1 MSELPYAAFDADNH
15 YYEALDAFTRHV
27 DPKMQPR
34 CVQWCEMNGRK
45 YHVVGGIVSHAVVNP
60 TFDPVAKAGAM
71 HDYFRGN
78 PDKLQP
84 YEFLRER
91 EPIPAEYRNRDA
103 RIAKL
108 DEFGVEAVWLFPTLG
123 VLYEELI
130 KHDIEAVTTLFSGF
144 NRWLD
149 DDWGFDYQ
157 DRVFASPYITLAD
170 LDWAI
175 RELEWALE
183 HGARTVVMRPAAPH
197 TRDGQVPVSD
207 PRNDPFWARVNEAG
221 ITVVAHAGDSG
232 YSSNGYAVDG
242 FAAGFSGGCRWAPSV
257 KAFHIER
264 AAYDFLVTLVF
275 DKLFERFP
283 NVRVASVENGAEF
296 LGDLFHKLRSTDRK
310 MPGYFTEDP
319 VEAFTR
325 NVWINPFW
333 EDDVSTVVEHM
344 GADRVI
350 FGSDWPHIEG
360 MPRPLDYAVEVK
372 QFDDATQRRIMR
384 DNARELNTRTS
395 TPV

>member
-1 MSELPYAAFDADNH
+1 VSDLPYAAFDADNH
-15 YYEALDAFTRHV
+15 YYEALDAFTRYV

-34 CVQWCEMNGRK
+34 CVQWCEVNGRK

-78 PDKLQP
+78 PNKLQP

-91 EPIPAEYRNRDA
+91 EPIPAEYRDRDA
-103 RIAKL
+103 RVAKL
-108 DEFGVEAVWLFPTLG
+108 DEFGLEAVWLFPTLG
-123 VLYEELI
+123 ILYEELI
-130 KHDIEAVTTLFSGF
+130 KHDIEAVTTLFTAF

-149 DDWGFDYQ
+149 DDWGLEYQ
-157 DRVFASPYITLAD
+157 GRIFASPYITLAD
-170 LDWAI
+170 LDWAV
-175 RELEWALE
+175 RELEWAIDN
-183 HGARTVVMRPAAPH
+183 GARHVVMRPAAPH
-197 TRDGQVPVSD
+197 TASGQVAVSD

-221 ITVVAHAGDSG
+221 ITVVVHAGDSG
-232 YSSNGYAVDG
+232 YSSNGYALDG
-242 FAAGFSGGCRWAPSV
+242 FAAGFGGNGRWAPSV

-264 AAYDFLVTLVF
+264 AAYDFLITLVF

-296 LGDLFHKLRSTDRK
+296 LGDLFNKLRSTDHK

-319 VEAFTR
+319 VESFKR

-333 EDDVSTVVEHM
+333 EDDVNVVVDHM

-372 QFDDATQRRIMR
+372 HFDPASRQKIMR
-384 DNARELNTRTS
+384 DNARELTARK
-395 TPV
+395 PA